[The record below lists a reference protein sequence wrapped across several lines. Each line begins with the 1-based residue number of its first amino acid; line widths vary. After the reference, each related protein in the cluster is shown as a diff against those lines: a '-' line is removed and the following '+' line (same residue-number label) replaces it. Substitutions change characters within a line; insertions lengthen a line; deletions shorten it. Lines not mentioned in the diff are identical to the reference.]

1 MKSFNVII
9 WEPNSKKFI
18 PYDIIPY
25 LVNAYKETV
34 ERHKEY
40 PNNNYW
46 KVPKT
51 FEEFKRYIQREAQYQ
66 FWGRCEYE
74 VILVDWPCQK
84 TEKKIDV
91 WEQIEMNLDLITEIV
106 MKEVE

>member
-9 WEPNSKKFI
+9 WEPNHKVFE

-25 LVNAYKETV
+25 LVNAFQERVKNYK
-34 ERHKEY
+34 KY
-40 PNNNYW
+40 PKNDYW
-46 KVPKT
+46 KIPT
-51 FEEFKRYIQREAQYQ
+51 NFEEFKEFIEKESQYQ

-74 VILVDWPCQK
+74 VILVDWPCLK

-91 WEQIEMNLDLITEIV
+91 YWQIMMNIDLITEIV
-106 MKEVE
+106 MEECK